1 MAVYKILDNFYEEPT
16 FAVIAIHS
24 HLEDYRLAYLL
35 NLQLQSNLKRLP
47 VNIDFKDQTS
57 FSLYEWE
64 DEYQD
69 TIWNLIANKCH
80 PQNSTIQKGEENLFS
95 LQNTI
100 TTHFLIPERS
110 RIDYFLKIDNGTEAN
125 NLENIIV
132 EINKIAHVST
142 AYQLN
147 IESLKS
153 RNNLIF

>member
-1 MAVYKILDNFYEEPT
+1 MAVYKILDNFYEPT

-35 NLQLQSNLKRLP
+35 NLNLKSKLKRLP
-47 VNIDFKDQTS
+47 VNIDFEDQTS

-69 TIWNLIANKCH
+69 AIWNLITNKCH
-80 PQNSTIQKGEENLFS
+80 QQDSTVQMAKENLFS
-95 LQNTI
+95 LQNTV

-110 RIDYFLKIDNGTEAN
+110 RIDYFLKIDNGTEVN
-125 NLENIIV
+125 NLDEIIFK
-132 EINKIAHVST
+132 INKIAHVST

-147 IESLKS
+147 IKSLKS